1 MHHLPGVH
9 FGRRGGWSAA
19 VPSCVS
25 PQLHLQ
31 VAFGGEGS
39 NVSYVLLHGLKSAS
53 KSYHRSWLR
62 WRFAAYTAT
71 VLM

>member
-31 VAFGGEGS
+31 VAFGVKD
-39 NVSYVLLHGLKSAS
+39 VSYVPLHGLKGAS
-53 KSYHRSWLR
+53 KSCHGAWLR